1 MDKHLVEKVTR
12 IVMETLGELEVE
24 NKLSNH
30 NTVKIWPHQ
39 SPLPA
44 PIMMTSIDSKEPR
57 NEEKMITIS
66 PYV

>member
-1 MDKHLVEKVTR
+1 
-12 IVMETLGELEVE
+12 METLGELEVE